1 MKKSC
6 CVVVCDVIEWL
17 STSCFQKAA

>member
-17 STSCFQKAA
+17 STGCFQKAA